1 MLLTNEEWRP
11 VMRVTE
17 KASNG
22 NGDWLQRAVECLA
35 IEVDSRGRS
44 GFAEWEKTALACGN
58 EIVRRAL
65 EAQLQRI
72 ADAEGSTVQGNGATY
87 RRHQPGRLTYHSLAG
102 PLRIERWTYRQCG
115 THNGP
120 IIVPL
125 DQRAGLRERATPALS
140 FAVARGYGCA
150 PSRQLEADLHAAA
163 RRPPSR
169 STLERMGKKL
179 GAHAASLLMPLE
191 SEVRARELVPN
202 DAVAITMG
210 LDRTTVPMAEPCDA
224 HCKHEPTAT
233 HYRMAYVGTVAL
245 TTLDGELLRSWRYAS
260 PAFEGPALVIR
271 RMLADVRRVLRRKP
285 RASLA
290 VVQDGAV
297 ELWNLMREA
306 LRRVRPDGTWLQA
319 VDFYHATQHM
329 HTALLECE
337 EDARVRRRL
346 FRTWKQ
352 HLLTCRTG
360 IERIRRYFNLSAYR
374 PDRETGWT
382 ERQQRTV
389 DREMGGLFFADLF
402 DYATLRERGHHVGSG
417 VTEGACKSLIMLRA
431 KRSGQR
437 WTPKGIHAVLTL
449 RSLVVNERIQ
459 PFWRK
464 LLKDKYDLDP
474 LPRDPSVTRTNRQP
488 ATGYRLPATNRRPP

>member
-1 MLLTNEEWRP
+1 
-11 VMRVTE
+11 MRVTE
-17 KASNG
+17 KASNSNG
-22 NGDWLQRAVECLA
+22 NWLQRAAECLA
-35 IEVDSRGRS
+35 AELSTKGEA
-44 GFAEWEKTALACGN
+44 GFSAWEEAALSCGN

-65 EAQLQRI
+65 EAKLQQL
-72 ADAEGSTVQGNGATY
+72 ADAEGPIVHGNGSTY
-87 RRHQPGRLTYHSLAG
+87 RRHQPGRVVIHSLAG
-102 PLRIERWTYRQCG
+102 PLRIHRWTYRQCG
-115 THNGP
+115 VHNGP
-120 IIVPL
+120 ILVPL

-140 FAVARGYGCA
+140 FAVARGYACA

-179 GAHAASLLMPLE
+179 GARAASLLMPLE
-191 SEVRARELVPN
+191 SEVRAREIVPN
-202 DAVAITMG
+202 DTVAITIG
-210 LDRTTVPMAEPCDA
+210 LDRTTVPMAEACDA
-224 HCKHEPTAT
+224 QCKHESTGT

-245 TTLDGELLRSWRYAS
+245 TTLDGTLLRSWRYAA
-260 PAFEGPALVIR
+260 PAFEGPSLVLR

-285 RASLA
+285 
-290 VVQDGAV
+290 
-297 ELWNLMREA
+297 EEA
-306 LRRVRPDGTWLQA
+306 LRTLRPKRSYLQA
-319 VDFYHATQHM
+319 IDFYHATQHM
-329 HTALLECE
+329 HNALLECE

-360 IERIRRYFNLSAYR
+360 IERVRRDFNLSAFR

-382 ERQQRTV
+382 NQQQSV
-389 DREMGGLFFADLF
+389 VHREMSGMFFADLF
-402 DYATLRERGHHVGSG
+402 DYASLKERGHHVGSG

-449 RSLVVNERIQ
+449 RTLVTNERIG

-464 LLKDKYDLDP
+464 LLRDKHALEP
-474 LPRDPSVTRTNRQP
+474 V
-488 ATGYRLPATNRRPP
+488 AA